1 MLKIIVPSL
10 VISLLLFSCLSAKHR
25 KKDTLK
31 NGIYAEITTEKGV
44 IIAKLE
50 YEKVPVTVAN
60 FIGLAQGII
69 PNDLKKLGEPYYDGL
84 KFYKVFKDFMLMTGC
99 PQNDGRGQPGYYF
112 RDEFHP
118 DLKHDSPGVLSMLSN
133 GPNSNGSQFIIT
145 MRPSVVLDNKN
156 PVFGIVVKGMELV
169 NAVQQNETIL
179 KIEILKIGKK
189 ANLFDPLKVFEKNG
203 FKNIMKK

>member
-1 MLKIIVPSL
+1 
-10 VISLLLFSCLSAKHR
+10 
-25 KKDTLK
+25 
-31 NGIYAEITTEKGV
+31 
-44 IIAKLE
+44 
-50 YEKVPVTVAN
+50 
-60 FIGLAQGII
+60 
-69 PNDLKKLGEPYYDGL
+69 
-84 KFYKVFKDFMLMTGC
+84 
-99 PQNDGRGQPGYYF
+99 
-112 RDEFHP
+112 
-118 DLKHDSPGVLSMLSN
+118 MLSN

-156 PVFGIVVKGMELV
+156 PVFGIVVKGMEVV